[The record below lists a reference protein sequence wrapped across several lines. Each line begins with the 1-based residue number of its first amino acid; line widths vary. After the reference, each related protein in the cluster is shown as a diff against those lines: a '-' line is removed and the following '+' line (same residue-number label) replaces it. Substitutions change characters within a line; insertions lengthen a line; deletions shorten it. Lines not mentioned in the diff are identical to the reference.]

1 VIRADLDLLPGSA
14 DDPDATAPAPPSPG
28 VRARRSASNPLGQQP
43 FPPLAAAPVPSWA
56 RASGRAGQG
65 ELLFAAGAA
74 LALLD
79 AALRADPPAAG
90 RRHVVKAGFT
100 PDALSW
106 PTPPPPPSSRDV
118 ASALVPA
125 TSGIK
130 PVELA
135 QSAFNFDWLNK
146 LFNSQPSQVAYWP

>member
-1 VIRADLDLLPGSA
+1 MTTGTSHNPQLTTAFNLFGGGSTPA
-14 DDPDATAPAPPSPG
+14 APAAPA
-28 VRARRSASNPLGQQP
+28 V
-43 FPPLAAAPVPSWA
+43 APVVQTA
-56 RASGRAGQG
+56 RPDLAQRV
-65 ELLFAAGAA
+65 A
-74 LALLD
+74 LDQTPL
-79 AALRADPPAAG
+79 PPARPG
-90 RRHVVKAGFT
+90 DDTLVKAGFT
-100 PDALSW
+100 PDAPSW